1 MAWAMMVRGE
11 RFKEPKLWHAALS
24 RGVLSFRSEARRH
37 RAVKRRKF
45 ISLLGA
51 ATAVWP
57 LAAHAQQSELRRIG
71 VLQPF
76 PKDSP
81 EKVRIEAFLKELQ
94 RLGWTDGR
102 NVQIEYRRQTSD
114 LRKAAMELVALSPDV
129 ILVSTTPAVSAMQT
143 ATQTIPVVFTQVAD
157 PVSAGIVASLAKPGG
172 NITGFMVFDYEIAA
186 KWLELLKE
194 IAPNVTR
201 VGVIRDPAVT
211 ASIGQLAAIQSAA
224 RLSRVE
230 VIPLGG
236 RDSKD
241 IERTVTEFARG
252 PNCGLIAV
260 GSPLIINNSNLIIS
274 LAARH
279 RLPATYPWRSS
290 VTAGGLI
297 GYGPDPI
304 DAHRQAAGYVDRI
317 LKGERPADLPV
328 QAPVKYELVINVKTA
343 RALGLTVPPSLLALA
358 DEVIE

>member
-1 MAWAMMVRGE
+1 MRN
-11 RFKEPKLWHAALS
+11 
-24 RGVLSFRSEARRH
+24 RRN
-37 RAVKRRKF
+37 F
-45 ISLLGA
+45 MTLLGGA
-51 ATAVWP
+51 AAAWP
-57 LAAHAQQSELRRIG
+57 LAARAQQSEVRRIG

-76 PKDSP
+76 PKASP

-102 NVQIEYRRQTSD
+102 NLQIEYRWQISD

-129 ILVSTTPAVSAMQT
+129 ILASSTPAVSAMQA

-236 RDSKD
+236 QDSKD
-241 IERTVTEFARG
+241 IERTVIEFARG
-252 PNCGLIAV
+252 SNCGLIAV
-260 GSPLIINNSNLIIS
+260 ASPLINNNSNLIIS

-279 RLPATYPWRSS
+279 RLPATYPHGRSF

-328 QAPVKYELVINVKTA
+328 QAPTKYDLVLNLKTA
-343 RALGLTVPPSLLALA
+343 KALGLTVPETLLARA

>member
-1 MAWAMMVRGE
+1 
-11 RFKEPKLWHAALS
+11 
-24 RGVLSFRSEARRH
+24 
-37 RAVKRRKF
+37 VKRREF
-45 ISLLGA
+45 MMLVG
-51 ATAVWP
+51 ATATLP
-57 LAAHAQQSELRRIG
+57 LAARAQQRELRRIG

-76 PKDSP
+76 PKDGP

-102 NVQIEYRRQTSD
+102 NLQIEYRWQTSD
-114 LRKAAMELVALSPDV
+114 FRKAAMELVALSPDV
-129 ILVSTTPAVSAMQT
+129 ILVSSTPAVSAMQT

-201 VGVIRDPAVT
+201 VGAIRDPAVT

-224 RLSRVE
+224 RLSRAE

-236 RDSKD
+236 QDSKD

-252 PNCGLIAV
+252 SNCGLIAAA
-260 GSPLIINNSNLIIS
+260 SPLINNNSNLIIS

-279 RLPATYPWRSS
+279 RLPATYPFRSF

-297 GYGPDPI
+297 NYGPDPI
-304 DAHRQAAGYVDRI
+304 DAHRQAAGYVERI

-328 QAPVKYELVINVKTA
+328 QAPTKYELVINLKTA
-343 RALGLTVPPSLLALA
+343 KALGLEVPPTLLARA
-358 DEVIE
+358 DEVVE